1 MTEEKVGVIAG
12 YFSKIGVAAV
22 NLTDGSLSVG
32 DKILVKGSTT
42 DFQQIVSS
50 IQIEHNAVQKAE
62 KGKSVGIK
70 VNDKVR
76 SNDAVYK
83 IVD

>member
-1 MTEEKVGVIAG
+1 MAEEKIGVIAS
-12 YFSKIGVAAV
+12 YFSKIGVAAI
-22 NLTDGSLSVG
+22 NLTDGPLSVG
-32 DKILVKGSTT
+32 DKILIKGNTT

-50 IQIEHNAVQKAE
+50 MQIEHNAVQIAE

-70 VNDKVR
+70 VNEKVR
-76 SNDAVYK
+76 PNDIVYR